1 MLDRYLTPEH
11 AARDLLSMHG
21 RRARQIIV
29 DEIVKA
35 IRDADMDTAKT
46 WDRIGQ
52 EVDALMLSQSA
63 QPIPSDDDRRIP
75 QTGRDVGGDSRH
87 P

>member
-1 MLDRYLTPEH
+1 
-11 AARDLLSMHG
+11 MHG

-52 EVDALMLSQSA
+52 EVDALMLRQSV

-75 QTGRDVGGDSRH
+75 QPGRDVGGDSRH